1 MPETTPIFLRK
12 GLKRLRNRHM
22 RNGRKRVRVVTM
34 GCSKNRVD
42 SEHLLMQLAAAGYE
56 VSPEEEELETADVD
70 VLIINTCGFILDA
83 KEESVQA
90 ILEAV
95 DARKRGVVNEVYVM
109 GCLSQRYRNELPLEI
124 PEVDGWFGA
133 FSIGP
138 LLSRLSVEPDPRL
151 ETRRLLTTPGHYAYL
166 KISEGCDRQ
175 CSYCAI
181 PGIRGPHVSVPEEKL
196 LDEAKSLAD
205 NGVKELIVIA
215 QDTTCYGLDLYGG
228 RRLGRLL
235 TGLTGVDGIEW
246 IRLLYAY
253 PTGFPQDVLEI
264 MASSP
269 KMCRYLDIPLQ
280 HSADNVLKAMRRAI
294 DGEGTRRFVENV
306 RRTVPGIALRT
317 TMMVGH
323 PGEGQEEFDD
333 LLSFVREY
341 RFERLGAF
349 AYSEEEGT
357 WGAQNLKDS
366 VPEDVKQ
373 ERLDELMELQASVS
387 LRYNESRIGTVESVL
402 VDSCQPESM
411 TFTGRT
417 SKESPEVDGEVNVV
431 CRGGMPAPGS
441 FVKVLITGA
450 DEYDLTGE
458 LIEY

>member
-1 MPETTPIFLRK
+1 MCT
-12 GLKRLRNRHM
+12 G
-22 RNGRKRVRVVTM
+22 GKRVRVVTM

-42 SEHLLMQLAAAGYE
+42 SEHLLKQLSAAGYE
-56 VSPEEEELETADVD
+56 VSPEEVPLEDAGVD
-70 VLIINTCGFILDA
+70 ILIINTCGFILDA

-95 DARKRGVVNEVYVM
+95 DAKKRGVIRKLYVM
-109 GCLSQRYRNELPLEI
+109 GCLSERYRDELPAEI
-124 PEVDGWFGA
+124 PEVDGFFGA
-133 FSIGP
+133 FSIEP
-138 LLSRLSVEPDPRL
+138 LLRELSVRKDPAL
-151 ETRRLLTTPGHYAYL
+151 ETRRYLTTPGHYAYL
-166 KISEGCDRQ
+166 KISEGCDRH

-196 LDEAKSLAD
+196 LDEARSLAD
-205 NGVKELIVIA
+205 SGVKELIVIA
-215 QDTTCYGLDLYGG
+215 QDTTFYGLDLYGQ

-235 TGLTGVDGIEW
+235 TGLNDIPGIEW

-253 PTGFPQDVLEI
+253 PAAFPQDVLEI

-280 HSADNVLKAMRRAI
+280 HSADPVLRAMRRSI
-294 DGEGTRRFVENV
+294 DGRQTRALVEKF
-306 RRTVPGIALRT
+306 RKEVPGIVLRT

-323 PGEGQEEFDD
+323 PGEGEKEFED
-333 LLSFVREY
+333 LLSFVQEY

-366 VPEDVKQ
+366 VPESVKQ
-373 ERLDELMELQASVS
+373 ERLDELMELQADIS
-387 LRYNESRIGTVESVL
+387 LRYNESRIGSVERVL
-402 VDSCQPESM
+402 VDSVSVEDG

-417 SKESPEVDGEVNVV
+417 SRESPEVDGEVIVQ
-431 CRGGMPAPGS
+431 CAGECPAPGT
-441 FVKVLITGA
+441 FVDVRITGA
-450 DEYDLTGE
+450 DEYDLSGE
-458 LIEY
+458 LIK

>member
-1 MPETTPIFLRK
+1 
-12 GLKRLRNRHM
+12 M

-42 SEHLLMQLAAAGYE
+42 SEHLLMQLSAAGYE

-70 VLIINTCGFILDA
+70 ILVINTCGFILDA

-95 DARKRGVVNEVYVM
+95 DAKKRGIIRELYVM
-109 GCLSQRYRNELPLEI
+109 GCLSQRYRDELPAEI
-124 PEVDGWFGA
+124 PEVDGFFGA
-133 FSIGP
+133 FSFDP
-138 LLSRLSVEPDPRL
+138 LLERLSVTPDPNLRN
-151 ETRRLLTTPGHYAYL
+151 RRYLTTPGHYAYL

-181 PGIRGPHVSVPEEKL
+181 PGIRGRHVSVPEEAL
-196 LDEAKSLAD
+196 LDEAKALAD

-215 QDTTCYGLDLYGG
+215 QDTTFYGLDLYGG

-235 TGLTGVDGIEW
+235 TRLTDIDGIEW

-253 PTGFPQDVLEI
+253 PAAFPQDVLEI

-269 KMCRYLDIPLQ
+269 KICKYLDIPLQ
-280 HSADNVLKAMRRAI
+280 HSADKVLKAMRRSI
-294 DGEGTRRFVENV
+294 DAKGTRTFVENL
-306 RRTVPGIALRT
+306 RKTVPGIALRT

-323 PGEGQEEFDD
+323 PGEGPEEFED
-333 LLSFVREY
+333 LLSFVQEY

-366 VPEDVKQ
+366 VPEAVKQ
-373 ERLDELMELQASVS
+373 ERLDELMELQAGIS
-387 LRYNESRIGTVESVL
+387 LDFNESRIGSVETVL
-402 VDSCQPESM
+402 VDSCQPD
-411 TFTGRT
+411 TGVFTGRT
-417 SKESPEVDGEVNVV
+417 SKESPEVDGEVSVSYS
-431 CRGGMPAPGS
+431 GKAPEPGD
-441 FVKVLITGA
+441 FVKVRITGA
-450 DEYDLTGE
+450 DEYDLIGE
-458 LIEY
+458 TMED